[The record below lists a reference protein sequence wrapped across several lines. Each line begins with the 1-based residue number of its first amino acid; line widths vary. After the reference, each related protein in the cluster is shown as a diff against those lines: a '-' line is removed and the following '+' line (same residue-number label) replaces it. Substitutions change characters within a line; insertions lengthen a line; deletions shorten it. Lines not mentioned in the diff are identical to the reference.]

1 MNKIIIGVVALIAI
15 GIGWFILNPG
25 DTFDYVVNIDQ
36 EVTQLENELA
46 TLDAQVAA
54 GTLTPAQA
62 TEAKVRIIT
71 RLDSINTSAS
81 ESEKK
86 QLTPEQRTQLAN
98 GLLRLKD
105 ALVRYQATLSVIED
119 TAVEADVKAQL
130 KSGHSGGSRHLNLI
144 VADTIDDVEETVQD
158 SVQDYEA
165 DVELDAQVDAV
176 VEEIEAEEALEAE
189 VEESADAEA
198 DGATEEDTATADE
211 EAEEDNTST
220 TSDEAAEDESMLDAD
235 VEVSSEADIQV
246 NP

>member
-1 MNKIIIGVVALIAI
+1 MNKIIIGVVAVIAI
-15 GIGWFILNPG
+15 AIGWFILNPA

-46 TLDAQVAA
+46 SLDAQVAA

-71 RLDSINTSAS
+71 RLDTINNSAS
-81 ESEKK
+81 ESEKE

-130 KSGHSGGSRHLNLI
+130 KSGHSGSSRHLNLI
-144 VADTIDDVEETVQD
+144 IADTIDDVEETVQD

-189 VEESADAEA
+189 VEAEESAAA
-198 DGATEEDTATADE
+198 DSATTSDEMTDEDM
-211 EAEEDNTST
+211 ST
-220 TSDEAAEDESMLDAD
+220 TSDEGTGDESDTD
-235 VEVSSEADIQV
+235 VEVSSEAEIQV